1 MECVH
6 KECVRQTYPIQEAA
20 GPEDHFPPEHQMA
33 EGETDRET
41 KQIRLGHLSVS
52 LLPSSTSLLLPLSAC
67 PHCTARHE
75 ILVCPL
81 AFSPPHEDE
90 EEEKVGK
97 KHPKKIQTRENQ

>member
-1 MECVH
+1 
-6 KECVRQTYPIQEAA
+6 
-20 GPEDHFPPEHQMA
+20 MA

-52 LLPSSTSLLLPLSAC
+52 LLSSSTSLRRSLLPPLSVC
-67 PHCTARHE
+67 LHCTARHE

-81 AFSPPHEDE
+81 AFLPPREDE

-97 KHPKKIQTRENQ
+97 KHPEKKKNTERENQ